1 MNKMLMAIFDN
12 ESVAHA
18 GLQALLRLHTESD
31 ITHYASGVIGS
42 DPMGVVCVKKS
53 RGKDTIGTATGLALV
68 SLIDLLGGSP
78 GMVIGAMT
86 GTMVERSAKL
96 SQAWT
101 LNQDARTA

>member
-18 GLQALLRLHTESD
+18 GLQALLRLHTGSD
-31 ITHYASGVIGS
+31 ITHYASGVIAK
-42 DPMGVVCVKKS
+42 DAKGVVCVKKS
-53 RGKDTIGTATGLALV
+53 RDKDTIGMALGLALF

-78 GMVIGAMT
+78 GMAIGAMT

-96 SQAWT
+96 SHAWT
-101 LNQDARTA
+101 LNQEARAA